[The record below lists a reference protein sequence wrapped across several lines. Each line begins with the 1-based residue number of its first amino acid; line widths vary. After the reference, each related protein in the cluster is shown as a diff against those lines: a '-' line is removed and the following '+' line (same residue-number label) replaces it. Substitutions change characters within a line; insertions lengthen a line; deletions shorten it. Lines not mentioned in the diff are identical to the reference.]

1 MASDAVATKQQ
12 ENASAFTFRKYI
24 ESGGRTMP
32 TFKEIASIYPSVNA
46 QWMRTFEEQA
56 IVLKEY
62 LKYESGYNYSRDT
75 GIMPF
80 LEQIAK
86 RYCGVEGGSRI
97 FATKDTWNPM
107 DIVMV
112 KKSQESSIMRTIQ
125 ELVTIEGMTERG
137 NLTLLNSIMYESL
150 KSKDMIPIS
159 LKAIKLRY
167 GVDLEEELNTG
178 NPEQKEWDVTSAR
191 CLVDIKDRN
200 FVNSELSFQ
209 FKLKTPPFYVISAQV
224 RNKRLS
230 QPNGTVQIECINKSK
245 PAAKLGGVPADLLD
259 KYLSSIGASKPPSIA
274 KHPNIPREFP
284 GNWTESQ
291 LSYWINL
298 LQSLQGV
305 AIGGENIEFGTL
317 SVGGQGADSSGA
329 EAVIR
334 NGALNEQVVDR
345 ANNGRFRNILVC
357 LEYARTFSSLQ
368 PEALEGLL
376 NVMYHGAKKTFDSLN
391 GSFVK
396 IF

>member
-12 ENASAFTFRKYI
+12 ENASAFTFQKYI

-32 TFKEIASIYPSVNA
+32 TFKEIASIYPNVNA

-56 IVLKEY
+56 IVLKGY
-62 LKYESGYNYSRDT
+62 LKYETGYSYSRDT

-86 RYCGVEGGSRI
+86 TYCGVEGGSRI

-159 LKAIKLRY
+159 LKAIKLSA
-167 GVDLEEELNTG
+167 GVDLEEELNSG
-178 NPEQKEWDVTSAR
+178 NPENKEWDVIGAK

-209 FKLKTPPFYVISAQV
+209 FQLKDPPKYVISAQV

-245 PAAKLGGVPADLLD
+245 PAAKLGGVPASFLE
-259 KYLSSIGASKPPSIA
+259 KYLESIGASKPISIA

-298 LQSLQGV
+298 LQSLQGA

-317 SVGGQGADSSGA
+317 SVSGQGADTSGA

-357 LEYARTFSSLQ
+357 LEYAKTFSSLQ

-376 NVMYHGAKKTFDSLN
+376 NVMYYGAKKTFDPLN

>member
-1 MASDAVATKQQ
+1 M
-12 ENASAFTFRKYI
+12 
-24 ESGGRTMP
+24 
-32 TFKEIASIYPSVNA
+32 
-46 QWMRTFEEQA
+46 
-56 IVLKEY
+56 
-62 LKYESGYNYSRDT
+62 
-75 GIMPF
+75 
-80 LEQIAK
+80 
-86 RYCGVEGGSRI
+86 
-97 FATKDTWNPM
+97 
-107 DIVMV
+107 
-112 KKSQESSIMRTIQ
+112 
-125 ELVTIEGMTERG
+125 
-137 NLTLLNSIMYESL
+137 
-150 KSKDMIPIS
+150 
-159 LKAIKLRY
+159 
-167 GVDLEEELNTG
+167 
-178 NPEQKEWDVTSAR
+178 
-191 CLVDIKDRN
+191 
-200 FVNSELSFQ
+200 
-209 FKLKTPPFYVISAQV
+209 
-224 RNKRLS
+224 S

-259 KYLSSIGASKPPSIA
+259 RYLSSIGASKPPSIA

-298 LQSLQGV
+298 LQSLQGA